1 MKKSFL
7 FGLMVALAAFLTV
20 PAGVLAET
28 KSKMH
33 LKFSTWHPPASRE
46 VKTVWQPMLE
56 ELKKKSDGR
65 ITYTLYAGAALG
77 AGPEHYD
84 IVAKGMSDMGYFTA
98 TWTPGRFPLTDVLS
112 LATWV
117 EGKDIAVDIG
127 NKMYKEALAKEFPG
141 VKMIELNGC
150 IQAFLWTR
158 KPVKTIDD
166 CKGLKIRSPGGHQT
180 NYIKALGA
188 EPVFMPLGDV
198 YLALETGTID
208 GLVTCPPLVLAFKLH
223 EVAKYGAV
231 ATFGCVSEGVIMNQ
245 KSWENTPDDLKP
257 IIEEVCSNPYPNGY
271 FMGPTILEDVNVDM
285 SMAKEEAFGAVAA
298 LIRGDSL
305 DQAIEW
311 INTKTNLGHSAAI
324 MTSSMKNARKL
335 IREANVGNVAVNLG
349 VAQPYAF
356 FPLGSRRE
364 SFVGSAKSRMASMRL
379 FMDEKT
385 VVSRWV

>member
-1 MKKSFL
+1 MKR
-7 FGLMVALAAFLTV
+7 GLLCCLVVALLAFFMV
-20 PAGVLAET
+20 PAGVWAES

-56 ELKKKSDGR
+56 TLKKKSDGR

-77 AGPEHYD
+77 KGPEHYD
-84 IVAKGMSDMGYFTA
+84 IVAKGLSDMGYFTA

-117 EGKDIAVDIG
+117 DGKDIAVDIG

-158 KPVKTIDD
+158 KPVKTIED
-166 CKGLKIRSPGGHQT
+166 CKGLKIRTPGGHQT
-180 NYIKALGA
+180 HYIKSLGA

-223 EVAKYGAV
+223 EVAKYGVV

-245 KSWENTPDDLKP
+245 QSWEKTPDDLKP
-257 IIEEVCSNPYPNGY
+257 IIEEVCGNPFRTTGGLTRDVYKVMMKEIEGKGVQLTPLTPEQEKRWFAG
-271 FMGPTILEDVNVDM
+271 FQDVTKKWVADLE
-285 SMAKEEAFGAVAA
+285 AKGLPAKDTVLKYNKISQEFGINCVAFPEE
-298 LIRGDSL
+298 
-305 DQAIEW
+305 W
-311 INTKTNLGHSAAI
+311 K
-324 MTSSMKNARKL
+324 
-335 IREANVGNVAVNLG
+335 
-349 VAQPYAF
+349 
-356 FPLGSRRE
+356 
-364 SFVGSAKSRMASMRL
+364 
-379 FMDEKT
+379 
-385 VVSRWV
+385 